1 MTSLSVTII
10 TLNEEKNIRRCIES
24 VKGVADEIIVV
35 DSFSADKTRE
45 ICMSLNVI
53 FIEHAFAGYII
64 QKNFALSKASS
75 KYVLSLD
82 ADESLSEEL
91 ARSVLDEKEKDFP
104 ADGYTMNRFNFYC
117 GKWIKHGS
125 YYPDRKLRLLN
136 TQKGKWGGTDP
147 HDKIEMQESALVK
160 QLNGDL
166 LHYTYQ
172 SFEAHQ
178 QKARQ
183 FSSIAAKALFEKG
196 KRVSWFKLLFSP
208 AWAFFHGFILKL
220 GFLDGYT
227 GFMIAKISAN
237 QSHLKYKKL
246 IQLYKEKK

>member
-1 MTSLSVTII
+1 MTSLSVMII

-24 VKGVADEIIVV
+24 VKEVADEIIVV

-53 FIEHAFAGYII
+53 FIEHAFAGYIT
-64 QKNFALSKASS
+64 QKNFALSKASNR
-75 KYVLSLD
+75 YVLSLD

-147 HDKIEMQESALVK
+147 HDKIEMRESAIVK

-166 LHYTYQ
+166 LHYTYE
-172 SFEAHQ
+172 SFEDHQ

-196 KRVSWFKLLFSP
+196 KRASWLKLLFSP

-220 GFLDGYT
+220 GFLDGYA

-237 QSHLKYKKL
+237 QSYLKYKKL